1 VTAPVAGAPVEG
13 EAPVDA
19 RHRGLVRRL
28 GNHSGWLVL
37 VPALALLLA
46 GAVAAALGNTGV
58 RDGCWLVAGLIGLA
72 SSTVAV
78 VRGLAHRSGGVD
90 ILALLAVAGAI
101 WTGEYLAGALIAVMV
116 GTGSVL
122 DQWAESA
129 AHRELSLLVARSP
142 RVAHRITDETVADIG
157 VDDVLVGDLL
167 HVGSGEIVP
176 VDARLLESGTFDESA
191 LTGEAQA
198 VERVAGDTVRSGV
211 VNAGPPVRI
220 VATSLAAESTYADVV
235 RLVESAQADSS
246 PYVRFADRL
255 AWWFVPA
262 TLALAG
268 VAWLASGDPDRVVA
282 VLVVAT
288 PCPLLLAVPVAIISG
303 VSQAARRG
311 VVIKGGQVLE
321 QLAAGRVLLF
331 DKTGTLTVGRPTL
344 ASVHTAPGIEV
355 TDLLAA
361 AASLD
366 QASPHVLASAIVRAA
381 QDRDLPLAIPTD
393 VQEVH
398 GHGIQGLVDGRQVRI
413 GKAPWILGEHAPAWA
428 RRARQEAD
436 LEGCVSILVALDGQ
450 PAGALLFADAIRPDA
465 TRMLRGL
472 RAAGLTRMVL
482 VTGDRADVAE
492 SVGRMVGVDEVRS
505 EQTPADK
512 VLVVGQEQAYGPVIM
527 VGDGINDAPA
537 LAAADVGVA
546 MAGRGATASSEAAGI
561 VLTVDR
567 IDRLGDAIAIAR
579 RARRIAGQSAWIGM
593 GLSAVAMIAAALGFL
608 PAAIGALLQEVI
620 DVAAIGNALRVR
632 AFRPPAITV
641 MSGDALELLTR
652 ISADH
657 DALRPMVDEIAA
669 TADGLQDADP
679 DDPLAP
685 VRALLTRLE
694 DELLPH
700 ERQEERELLPIM
712 ALALGGSDPIGA
724 LSRTHAEIEHQVHRL
739 RQLVEST
746 DLEPQDAVSDA
757 RRTLY
762 VLFGVLRL
770 HNAQEEEGLFS
781 LIG

>member
-1 VTAPVAGAPVEG
+1 MVTAPVAGAPVEG

-19 RHRGLVRRL
+19 RHGGLVRRL

-142 RVAHRITDETVADIG
+142 RVAHRITDETMLDIG

-393 VQEVH
+393 V
-398 GHGIQGLVDGRQVRI
+398 VR
-413 GKAPWILGEHAPAWA
+413 
-428 RRARQEAD
+428 
-436 LEGCVSILVALDGQ
+436 
-450 PAGALLFADAIRPDA
+450 
-465 TRMLRGL
+465 
-472 RAAGLTRMVL
+472 
-482 VTGDRADVAE
+482 
-492 SVGRMVGVDEVRS
+492 RS
-505 EQTPADK
+505 T
-512 VLVVGQEQAYGPVIM
+512 
-527 VGDGINDAPA
+527 
-537 LAAADVGVA
+537 
-546 MAGRGATASSEAAGI
+546 ATASRGSS
-561 VLTVDR
+561 TVDR
-567 IDRLGDAIAIAR
+567 YASARPPGSSASTPRPGPDGPAR
-579 RARRIAGQSAWIGM
+579 RPTSKDASASWSPSTDNPPGRCCSPTRSARTRPGCCAACGRPGSRAW
-593 GLSAVAMIAAALGFL
+593 SWS
-608 PAAIGALLQEVI
+608 P
-620 DVAAIGNALRVR
+620 
-632 AFRPPAITV
+632 
-641 MSGDALELLTR
+641 
-652 ISADH
+652 
-657 DALRPMVDEIAA
+657 A
-669 TADGLQDADP
+669 TARTSPSPWAAWSASTRS
-679 DDPLAP
+679 AP
-685 VRALLTRLE
+685 SRPRQTR
-694 DELLPH
+694 
-700 ERQEERELLPIM
+700 
-712 ALALGGSDPIGA
+712 S
-724 LSRTHAEIEHQVHRL
+724 S
-739 RQLVEST
+739 SW
-746 DLEPQDAVSDA
+746 A
-757 RRTLY
+757 RNRPTA
-762 VLFGVLRL
+762 R
-770 HNAQEEEGLFS
+770 
-781 LIG
+781 

>member
-1 VTAPVAGAPVEG
+1 MTAPVGATAVGAESPAGAPN
-13 EAPVDA
+13 D
-19 RHRGLVRRL
+19 GLLRRL
-28 GNHSGWLVL
+28 GNHGGWLVL
-37 VPALALLLA
+37 VPALMLLLA
-46 GAVAAALGNTGV
+46 GAVAAVLGDSVV

-78 VRGLAHRSGGVD
+78 AKGLIHRTGGVD

-101 WTGEYLAGALIAVMV
+101 WTGEYLAAALIAVMV
-116 GTGSVL
+116 GTGTVL

-129 AHRELSLLVARSP
+129 ARRELSLLVARSP
-142 RVAHRITDETVADIG
+142 RLAHRIADETVADIG

-198 VERVAGDTVRSGV
+198 VDRATGDTVRSGI
-211 VNAGPPVRI
+211 VNAGPPVQI
-220 VATSLAAESTYADVV
+220 VATSVAAESTYADVV
-235 RLVESAQADSS
+235 RLVQSAQADSS

-268 VAWLASGDPDRVVA
+268 AAWLASGDPDRVVA

-344 ASVHTAPGIEV
+344 ASVHTAPGVEV
-355 TDLLAA
+355 PDLLAA

-381 QDRDLPLAIPTD
+381 HQRDLPLVIPTE
-393 VQEVH
+393 VVEVH
-398 GHGIQGLVDGRQVRI
+398 GHGIQGLVNGRQVRI
-413 GKAPWILGEHAPAWA
+413 GKAPWILGEDAPAWA

-436 LEGCVSILVALDGQ
+436 LEGCVSILIALDGQ
-450 PAGALLFADAIRPDA
+450 PSGALLFADAIRPDA
-465 TRMLRGL
+465 NRMLRGL

-482 VTGDRADVAE
+482 VTGDRADLAE
-492 SVGRMVGVDEVRS
+492 SVGRLVGVDEARS

-512 VLVVGQEQAYGPVIM
+512 VIVVGQEQAHGPVIM

-567 IDRLGDAIAIAR
+567 IDRLADAIAIAR

-593 GLSAVAMIAAALGFL
+593 GLSAVAMLAAALGFL
-608 PAAIGALLQEVI
+608 PAAIGALLQEAI
-620 DVAAIGNALRVR
+620 DVIAIGNALRVR

-641 MSGDALELLTR
+641 ISAADHELLTR
-652 ISADH
+652 IAAEH
-657 DALRPMVDEIAA
+657 DALRPIVDDIAK
-669 TADGLQDADP
+669 TADDLQDADP
-679 DDPLAP
+679 NDPLAS
-685 VRALLTRLE
+685 VRTLLTHLE

-700 ERQEERELLPIM
+700 ERQEERELLPAM
-712 ALALGGSDPIGA
+712 ALALGGKDPVGA

-739 RQLVEST
+739 RQLVDAT
-746 DLEPQDAVSDA
+746 DLEPEDAISDA

-781 LIG
+781 LID